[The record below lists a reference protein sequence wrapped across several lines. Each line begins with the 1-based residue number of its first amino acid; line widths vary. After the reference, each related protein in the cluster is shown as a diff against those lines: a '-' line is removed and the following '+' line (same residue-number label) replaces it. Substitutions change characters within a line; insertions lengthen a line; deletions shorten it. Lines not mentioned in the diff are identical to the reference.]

1 MTELFTQRALK
12 NRRRVGDQNGPIT
25 LLTPPLRLTMLLGLL
40 IAGGVGI
47 WSILARIPISVRGT
61 GVLLPVSTINR
72 TLSRT
77 SGTVHWIFNSQTA
90 AWHRYALAFHRRPDQ
105 LNDAE
110 VKNLAA
116 AVLQAS
122 EGVMKTSQIARREE
136 AGESIAERFTEN
148 MKDVLYGRRIPA
160 GTLMLWIKSG
170 VNQERLQSSLDQL
183 RNTLRDNKAKEQNIS
198 NKQNI
203 LERELNSR
211 QAYLQQMLE
220 LEAQGFVSTASILQE
235 QANVESIR
243 SRILNNKNELIRLS
257 NEMDKASQSLRNEL
271 ALLID
276 KEMIFAGRDMY
287 LSQVIPNDGETVSQG
302 QTVLELSSDD
312 LDDISLVPLFLSSKE
327 MAQVFPGMP
336 AIATPSGYKR
346 SEVGGI
352 RSEVVSMAKIPSSQ
366 EHVTASTGV
375 ESLAQDIMKLEP
387 APTLAVLKLKQAK
400 AKGARNTGGYEW
412 TSRGDLPFPPTP
424 GDRLEVEITTRKV
437 APIELVLPAMR
448 RVFGWSPPQP
458 PDAEAPATSAP

>member
-1 MTELFTQRALK
+1 MTQLFTQRALK

-25 LLTPPLRLTMLLGLL
+25 LLTPPLRLTMLFGLL
-40 IAGGVGI
+40 IAGGVGL
-47 WSILARIPISVRGT
+47 WSVMARIPISVRGT
-61 GVLLPVSTINR
+61 GVLLPVSTVNR
-72 TLSRT
+72 TLSGT
-77 SGTVHWIFNSQTA
+77 SGTVHWIFNSQPA

-105 LNDAE
+105 LSDAQ
-110 VKNLAA
+110 VRSLATS
-116 AVLQAS
+116 VLQSS
-122 EGVMKTSQIARREE
+122 EGVMKSSQISRSEE
-136 AGESIAERFTEN
+136 AGESIAKRFTEN
-148 MKDVLYGRRIPA
+148 MKDVLYGRSIRS

-198 NKQNI
+198 NKQKI
-203 LERELNSR
+203 LQRELNSR
-211 QAYLQQMLE
+211 QDYLQQMLE
-220 LEAQGFVSTASILQE
+220 LEVQGFVSTASILQE

-276 KEMIFAGRDMY
+276 KEMIFASRDIY

-302 QTVLELSSDD
+302 EAVLELSSDD
-312 LDDISLVPLFLSSKE
+312 LNDISLVPLFLSSKE

-336 AIATPSGYKR
+336 AIVTPSGYKR

-352 RSEVVSMAKIPSSQ
+352 RAEVVSMAKIPSSQ
-366 EHVTASTGV
+366 DHVTARIGV
-375 ESLAQDIMKLEP
+375 ESLAQEIMKLEP

-400 AKGARNTGGYEW
+400 AKGPHNTGGYEW

-448 RVFGWSPPQP
+448 RFFGWSPPQP

>member
-1 MTELFTQRALK
+1 MTQLFTQRALK

-25 LLTPPLRLTMLLGLL
+25 LLTPPLRLTMLFGLL
-40 IAGGVGI
+40 IAGGVAL
-47 WSILARIPISVRGT
+47 WSVMARIPISVRGT
-61 GVLLPVSTINR
+61 GVLLPVSTVNR
-72 TLSRT
+72 TLSET
-77 SGTVHWIFNSQTA
+77 SGTVHWIFNSQPA

-105 LNDAE
+105 LSDAQ
-110 VKNLAA
+110 VRSLAKS
-116 AVLQAS
+116 VLQAS
-122 EGVMKTSQIARREE
+122 EGVMKSRQISRSEE

-148 MKDVLYGRRIPA
+148 MKDVLYGRSIRS

-198 NKQNI
+198 NKQKI
-203 LERELNSR
+203 LQRELNSR
-211 QAYLQQMLE
+211 QDYLQQMLE
-220 LEAQGFVSTASILQE
+220 LEVQGFVSTASILQE

-276 KEMIFAGRDMY
+276 KEMIFASRDMY

-302 QTVLELSSDD
+302 EVVLELSSDD
-312 LDDISLVPLFLSSKE
+312 LNDISLVPLFLSSKE

-336 AIATPSGYKR
+336 AIVTPSGYKR

-352 RSEVVSMAKIPSSQ
+352 RAEVVSMAKIPSSQ
-366 EHVTASTGV
+366 DHVTARIGV
-375 ESLAQDIMKLEP
+375 ESLAQEIMKLEP

-400 AKGARNTGGYEW
+400 AKGPHNTGGYEW

-424 GDRLEVEITTRKV
+424 GDRLDVEITTRKV

-448 RVFGWSPPQP
+448 RFFGWSPPQP